1 MIKIKGVINIKKF
14 DYKTLNGLKYTN
26 SLVNKLNQI
35 YNLRGKT
42 DSYETDYQDTL
53 DRLVEVA
60 KIQSTSSSNRIEG
73 IYTTDDRMNKIMMN
87 KTQPRNRNE
96 REISGYRDV
105 LKLIHEQYDYIPI
118 TVNSILEMHKQ
129 LFAYTESTWG
139 GKFKDSNNQI
149 VTKYTDGTQ
158 KVRFNPPAAYLTP
171 ELVRNLCDSYNL
183 AVQAGEIS
191 PLLLS
196 GAFIFDFVSIHPFRD
211 GNGRMSRL
219 LMLLTMYKAGFDVGK
234 YISIEK
240 SIEDTKPAYYEALKD
255 SSINWM
261 ENKNDYLPFLDYF
274 LGVVLKDYRDFNER
288 LSMVNQSDLPV
299 DKLVM
304 KTIHQS
310 LKPLSI
316 KELTNLIPQYSEITI
331 RRAIKKLRDDDKIA
345 KYGNAR
351 ATKYGVRKS

>member
-1 MIKIKGVINIKKF
+1 MKRF
-14 DYKTLNGLKYTN
+14 DYETLNNLNYTN

-42 DSYETDYQDTL
+42 DSYETNYQDTL
-53 DRLVEVA
+53 DRLIEVA

-73 IYTTDDRMNKIMMN
+73 IYTTSQRMNQIMMN
-87 KTQPRNRNE
+87 KTQPKNRNE

-129 LFAYTESTWG
+129 LFAYTGSTWG
-139 GKFKDSNNQI
+139 GNFKDSNNQI
-149 VTKYTDGTQ
+149 ITKYSDGTQ
-158 KVRFNPPAAYLTP
+158 EVRFNPPAAYLTP
-171 ELVRNLCDSYNL
+171 ELVRNLCDAYNKGIAL
-183 AVQAGEIS
+183 GEIS

-240 SIEDTKPAYYEALKD
+240 SIEETKPAYYQALKE
-255 SSINWM
+255 SSNGWISNS
-261 ENKNDYLPFLDYF
+261 NSYLPFLDYF
-274 LGVVLKDYRDFNER
+274 LGIVLKDYRKFNER
-288 LSMVNQSDLPV
+288 LNMVNQSDLPI
-299 DKLVM
+299 DKLVL
-304 KTIHQS
+304 KTMRQT
-310 LKPLSI
+310 LRPLSI
-316 KELTNLIPQYSEITI
+316 KELTNMIPQYSEITI
-331 RRAIKKLRDDDKIA
+331 RRAIKKLRTDDKVI
-345 KYGNAR
+345 KIGEAR
-351 ATKYGVRKS
+351 ATKYKLKQN

>member
-1 MIKIKGVINIKKF
+1 MTKIKQF
-14 DYKTLNGLKYTN
+14 DYQTLNHLNY
-26 SLVNKLNQI
+26 SSDLVNKMNQI

-42 DSYETDYQDTL
+42 DSYETDYRDTL

-73 IYTTDDRMNKIMMN
+73 IYTTDERMNKIMQD
-87 KTQPRNRNE
+87 KTQPRNRDE
-96 REISGYRDV
+96 KEISGYRDV

-118 TVNSILEMHKQ
+118 SVNSILEMHKR
-129 LFAYTESTWG
+129 LFAYTGSTWG
-139 GKFKDSNNQI
+139 GNFKDSNNKI
-149 VTKYTDGTQ
+149 VTEYGNGKQ
-158 KVRFNPPAAYLTP
+158 EVRFNPPAAYLTP

-183 AVQAGEIS
+183 AIKEGVFS

-196 GAFIFDFVSIHPFRD
+196 GAFIFDFVSIHPFND

-240 SIEDTKPAYYEALKD
+240 SIEETKSSYYQALKD
-255 SSINWM
+255 SSEQWM
-261 ENKNDYLPFLDYF
+261 NNKNDYLPFLEYF
-274 LGVVLKDYRDFNER
+274 LGIILKDYREFNER

-299 DKLVM
+299 DQLVL
-304 KTIHQS
+304 KTIRQA

-316 KELTNLIPQYSEITI
+316 KELNNFIPQYSEITI
-331 RRAIKKLRDDDKIA
+331 RRAVKKLRDANKLEKI
-345 KYGNAR
+345 GQAR
-351 ATKYGVRKS
+351 STKYGLKKSS

>member
-1 MIKIKGVINIKKF
+1 MH
-14 DYKTLNGLKYTN
+14 YTN

-35 YNLRGKT
+35 YSLRGKT
-42 DSYETDYQDTL
+42 DSYETSYHETL

-87 KTQPRNRNE
+87 KTQPKNRNE
-96 REISGYRDV
+96 KEISGYRDV
-105 LKLIHEQYDYIPI
+105 LKLIHEQYDYIPV

-129 LFAYTESTWG
+129 LFAYTGSTWG
-139 GKFKDSNNQI
+139 GNFKDSDNQI
-149 VTKYTDGTQ
+149 VTKYADGREE
-158 KVRFNPPAAYLTP
+158 VRFNPPKAFITP
-171 ELVRNLCDSYNL
+171 ELVKNLCDAYN
-183 AVQAGEIS
+183 QAIQKDEIS

-234 YISIEK
+234 YISIER
-240 SIEDTKPAYYEALKD
+240 SIEDTKTEYYQALKE
-255 SSINWM
+255 SSASWNNN
-261 ENKNDYLPFLDYF
+261 ENDYLPFLDYF
-274 LGVVLKDYRDFNER
+274 LGVVLKDYREFNER
-288 LSMVNQSDLPV
+288 LSLVNQSDLPV
-299 DKLVM
+299 DQLVL
-304 KTIHQS
+304 KTIRQA

-331 RRAIKKLRDDDKIA
+331 RRAVKKLRESNKIT
-345 KYGNAR
+345 KYGKAR
-351 ATKYGVRKS
+351 ATKYGLKINERK